1 MPYTDEDTPTLIS
14 VVLTRKKPTMYFE
27 RYMKESTVTMQGQG
41 LLQEKH
47 LKQVTIGQHYR
58 RMHITSSKPVTS
70 ANTS

>member
-47 LKQVTIGQHYR
+47 LKQVTIG
-58 RMHITSSKPVTS
+58 
-70 ANTS
+70 